1 MFRTNTKYSLT
12 LATVKEVNSIPDQTG
27 KNVKSQMDK
36 NVNNGQNAMH
46 AFRLQRKIDNEYF
59 KSFFTNFSILKK

>member
-1 MFRTNTKYSLT
+1 MFRTNSKYSLT
-12 LATVKEVNSIPDQTG
+12 LAAVKEVNSIPAQTS

-36 NVNNGQNAMH
+36 NVNNGKNAIY
-46 AFRLQRKIDNEYF
+46 AFRLQQLIDNEYL